1 MSEADVPNGL
11 RTERVTLEDVIAEPF
26 VDSRGASETDRLRAD
41 ADYLLRLFHGQANDF
56 AEVLSVVGRISA
68 RVGRLER
75 MLANS
80 GSASSAAAA
89 EQEAPAA
96 SGAADSEI
104 RDGVLALEH
113 MLYVFRDDQRPTVQ
127 TRLEKLRRLVE
138 LLRDQAPAANVVPSA
153 IAMMIDI
160 ITSDSVCVDQDEK
173 HAAMATLVEAVC
185 PGYVLAPAANGAAG
199 TETDAWGVRRNGL
212 VDCVAHRSFR
222 KSAEGSAEQWGGIV
236 VALYAAPQPAP
247 GWLTAE
253 EREALKLAA
262 DAAYDK
268 QEDTLRSR
276 PLDAAGGGAAERL
289 RRRELRL
296 ICGRME

>member
-96 SGAADSEI
+96 SGAA
-104 RDGVLALEH
+104 
-113 MLYVFRDDQRPTVQ
+113 
-127 TRLEKLRRLVE
+127 
-138 LLRDQAPAANVVPSA
+138 
-153 IAMMIDI
+153 
-160 ITSDSVCVDQDEK
+160 
-173 HAAMATLVEAVC
+173 
-185 PGYVLAPAANGAAG
+185 G

-268 QEDTLRSR
+268 QEDTLRSLLAR
-276 PLDAAGGGAAERL
+276 STPPEVVLPRDCGGESYDSFVAGWNNYRDEALKALAAAGVPVKEVG
-289 RRRELRL
+289 RE
-296 ICGRME
+296 